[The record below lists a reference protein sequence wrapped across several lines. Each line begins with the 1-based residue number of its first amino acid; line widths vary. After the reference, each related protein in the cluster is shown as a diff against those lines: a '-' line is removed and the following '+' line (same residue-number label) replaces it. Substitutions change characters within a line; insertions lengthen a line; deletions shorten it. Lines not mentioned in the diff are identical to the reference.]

1 MYLEE
6 IMWNS
11 AKPEELWV
19 LDKLILSRYLGYSC
33 GPCGT
38 AVPKPGWYCVRP
50 CVNAFG
56 MGLETQ
62 KVYIEE
68 STDHLSPGHFWCEW
82 FQGRHLSVDYEYN
95 KQILCVEGLRE
106 INTFIKWNK
115 WIKVKDKIKL
125 PDILKK
131 HFYHHRWL
139 NCEFIGGKLIEVHFR
154 YNMDFRWNNN
164 EYIPVWKENEPIPDG
179 YRYVPDP
186 EPVAGRLGAHIR

>member
-1 MYLEE
+1 MRLEE

-11 AKPEELWV
+11 VKPEELWV

-38 AVPKPGWYCVRP
+38 VVPKPGWYCVRP

-68 STDHLSPGHFWCEW
+68 STDHLPPGHFWCE
-82 FQGRHLSVDYEYN
+82 FFEGRHLSVDYEYN
-95 KQILCVEGLRE
+95 KQILCVEGQRE

-115 WIKVKDKIKL
+115 WIRVKNKVPL
-125 PDILKK
+125 PDIIKK

-139 NCEFIGGKLIEVHFR
+139 NCEFIGSNLIEVHFR
-154 YNMDFRWNNN
+154 YNMDFRWNNA
-164 EYIPVWKENEPIPDG
+164 EYIPIWTKDVTVPEG
-179 YRYVPDP
+179 YRYVDDP
-186 EPVAGRLGAHIR
+186 EPVAGRVGALIR